1 MDKNKLAQ
9 IQEEVWSMSKQDIP
23 RAVYHIYNDE
33 KHIFFPAWVDT
44 TLPGMKGMKYTPPGD
59 FPKGK
64 FTRNGKLYVYD
75 INENEVTISGILRV
89 VPSYGR
95 REEFDLKIIV
105 DLNKDKIVY
114 PASFRAALEHNV
126 KKGTGL
132 TLPTSVFQNYMDMV
146 LFINTY
152 NELLQKEE

>member
-9 IQEEVWSMSKQDIP
+9 IQEEVWSMSEQDIP

-33 KHIFFPAWVDT
+33 RHIFFPAWVDT
-44 TLPGMKGMKYTPPGD
+44 TLPGMKGMKYTPPGN

-75 INENEVTISGILRV
+75 INENEVTINGILRV
-89 VPSYGR
+89 VPDYGR

-132 TLPTSVFQNYMDMV
+132 TLPTSVFPNYIDMV

-152 NELLQKEE
+152 SELLQKEE